1 MSDYTTANLT
11 EWDIITLGTHYRDLY
26 KLNYTNNE
34 IDAIAEYLVS
44 YDCGVNYNLQ
54 NFFFDNE
61 LDLVEDDDDYKT
73 DKNYQLIYTC
83 RNGIKIYKWT
93 EN

>member
-1 MSDYTTANLT
+1 MTEYATLNLT
-11 EWDIITLGTHYRDLY
+11 EWDIITLGTHYKNLY
-26 KLNYTNNE
+26 KLNYTDKDIE
-34 IDAIAEYLVS
+34 AIAEYLVS

-61 LDLVEDDDDYKT
+61 LELVEDDKEYINDE
-73 DKNYQLIYTC
+73 NYQLLHNC
-83 RNGIKIYKWT
+83 RNGIKIYEWI